1 MQVQDPK
8 SPSDRLQVERTKIPW
23 GARHDAL
30 TSDAVRHDAPLHDQR
45 STRASTDLGT
55 VSNTSKGENVRVTK
69 GLQVSAV
76 IAVSVLLAAACS
88 SKKSSTASATSSAA
102 AAPTTS
108 SAPAATTAAAPA
120 STPAAPASTA
130 ASAPA
135 GGGGLIGLD
144 FPRSDTAFWASYISY
159 VPQEATKLGAT
170 LTTTSSNNSIQTLIA
185 NVPILLA
192 KGAKAIVMAPQDTA
206 AIGPTIDQLD
216 SKKIPVISVD
226 TATDTGNT
234 YMVVRADNVAYG
246 TKACQ
251 FLGTSLKGAGS
262 VVVLE
267 GDTASINGR
276 DRTDSFNS
284 CMKKNFPKIVVHDEP
299 SKWDG
304 PTAANQLQT
313 ALTADKKIRGVY
325 MESSFALDGTIQ
337 DLKQAHLTAA
347 APDPAHVYVVSNDGV
362 PEELKDIAAG
372 TIDATVSQPADA
384 YAYWG
389 IFYAQ
394 AAIAGK
400 TFAVGPTDH
409 NSNIVQVRPGVLEDQ
424 LGAPLVTKVAGD
436 FGNGVTSIAST
447 DPSLWGNHAS

>member
-1 MQVQDPK
+1 M
-8 SPSDRLQVERTKIPW
+8 
-23 GARHDAL
+23 
-30 TSDAVRHDAPLHDQR
+30 
-45 STRASTDLGT
+45 
-55 VSNTSKGENVRVTK
+55 RVTK
-69 GLQVSAV
+69 GLQIGAV
-76 IAVSVLLAAACS
+76 VVASVLLAAACS
-88 SKKSSTASATSSAA
+88 SKKASTASPTSSSA

-108 SAPAATTAAAPA
+108 AATAPAA
-120 STPAAPASTA
+120 STPAAATTPAAS
-130 ASAPA
+130 SAPA
-135 GGGGLIGLD
+135 GGGGTIGLD

-159 VPQEATKLGAT
+159 VPQEATKLSAT

-185 NVPILLA
+185 NVPILIA

-206 AIGPTIDQLD
+206 AIGPTIADLD
-216 SKKIPVISVD
+216 NKKIPVISVD

-246 TKACQ
+246 NKACQ

-313 ALTADKKIRGVY
+313 ALTADKNIRGVY

-337 DLKQAHLTAA
+337 DLKQAHLTAL

-362 PEELKDIAAG
+362 PEELKDIASG
-372 TIDATVSQPADA
+372 VIDATVSQPADQ

-409 NSNIVQVRPGVLEDQ
+409 GSNIVQIRPGVLEDQ
-424 LGAPLVTKVAGD
+424 LSCPPRDEGG
-436 FGNGVTSIAST
+436 
-447 DPSLWGNHAS
+447 W

>member
-1 MQVQDPK
+1 
-8 SPSDRLQVERTKIPW
+8 
-23 GARHDAL
+23 
-30 TSDAVRHDAPLHDQR
+30 
-45 STRASTDLGT
+45 
-55 VSNTSKGENVRVTK
+55 VRVTK
-69 GLQVSAV
+69 GLQISAV
-76 IAVSVLLAAACS
+76 ITASVLLAAACS
-88 SKKSSTASATSSAA
+88 SSKKTTASPATSAA
-102 AAPTTS
+102 PAPTTS

-120 STPAAPASTA
+120 STPAAPASTPA
-130 ASAPA
+130 APASSAAA
-135 GGGGLIGLD
+135 GGGGTIGLD

-216 SKKIPVISVD
+216 SKNIPVISVD

-284 CMKKNFPKIVVHDEP
+284 CMKKNFPSIVVHDEP

-337 DLKQAHLTAA
+337 DLKQAHLTAV

-362 PEELKDIAAG
+362 PEELKDIASG

-447 DPSLWGNHAS
+447 DDSLWGNHAS

>member
-1 MQVQDPK
+1 
-8 SPSDRLQVERTKIPW
+8 
-23 GARHDAL
+23 
-30 TSDAVRHDAPLHDQR
+30 
-45 STRASTDLGT
+45 
-55 VSNTSKGENVRVTK
+55 VRVTK
-69 GLQVSAV
+69 GLQISAV
-76 IAVSVLLAAACS
+76 ITASVLLAAACS
-88 SKKSSTASATSSAA
+88 SSKKSTASPATSAAASSTA
-102 AAPTTS
+102 S
-108 SAPAATTAAAPA
+108 SAPAATTAPAPASTPAAPA
-120 STPAAPASTA
+120 STPAAPAS
-130 ASAPA
+130 SAPA
-135 GGGGLIGLD
+135 AGGGLIGLD

-159 VPQEATKLGAT
+159 VPQEAKKLNAT

-216 SKKIPVISVD
+216 GKNIPVISVD

-313 ALTADKKIRGVY
+313 ALTADKNIRGVY

-362 PEELKDIAAG
+362 PEELKDIASG

-409 NSNIVQVRPGVLEDQ
+409 KSNIVQVRPGVLEDQ

-447 DPSLWGNHAS
+447 DDSLWGNHAS

>member
-1 MQVQDPK
+1 
-8 SPSDRLQVERTKIPW
+8 
-23 GARHDAL
+23 
-30 TSDAVRHDAPLHDQR
+30 
-45 STRASTDLGT
+45 
-55 VSNTSKGENVRVTK
+55 VRVTK
-69 GLQVSAV
+69 GLQISAV
-76 IAVSVLLAAACS
+76 ITASVLLAAACS
-88 SKKSSTASATSSAA
+88 SSKKSTASPATS
-102 AAPTTS
+102 AAPAPTAS

-120 STPAAPASTA
+120 STPAAPASTPA
-130 ASAPA
+130 APASSAAA

-144 FPRSDTAFWASYISY
+144 IPRSDTPFWAAYIKY

-170 LTTTSSNNSIQTLIA
+170 LTTTSSNNNIQTLIA

-192 KGAKAIVMAPQDTA
+192 KGAKAIDISPQDTA
-206 AIGPTIDQLD
+206 AIGPTIAMLN
-216 SKKIPVISVD
+216 SKNIPVISVD

-251 FLGTSLKGAGS
+251 FLGTSMKGAGS

-276 DRTDSFNS
+276 DRTNSFDS
-284 CMKKNFPKIVVHDEP
+284 CMKTNFPNITVHGEP

-304 PTAANQLQT
+304 PTAASQLQT
-313 ALTADKKIRGVY
+313 ALTADKKIRGIY
-325 MESSFALDGTIQ
+325 MESSFALPGTIQ
-337 DLKQAHLTAA
+337 DLKQAHLTAL

-362 PEELKDIAAG
+362 PEELQDIG
-372 TIDATVSQPADA
+372 SGVIDATVSQPADA

-424 LGAPLVTKVAGD
+424 LAAPLVTKVAGTW
-436 FGNGVTSIAST
+436 GNGVTSIAST
-447 DPSLWGNHAS
+447 DTSLWGNSAS

>member
-1 MQVQDPK
+1 
-8 SPSDRLQVERTKIPW
+8 
-23 GARHDAL
+23 
-30 TSDAVRHDAPLHDQR
+30 
-45 STRASTDLGT
+45 
-55 VSNTSKGENVRVTK
+55 VRVTK
-69 GLQVSAV
+69 GLQIGAV
-76 IAVSVLLAAACS
+76 ITASVLLAAACS
-88 SKKSSTASATSSAA
+88 SSKKSTASTTTSAA
-102 AAPTTS
+102 ASATT
-108 SAPAATTAAAPA
+108 SAPAATTSTAAASTPATA
-120 STPAAPASTA
+120 STPAAPVS
-130 ASAPA
+130 SAPA

-206 AIGPTIDQLD
+206 AIGPTIAQLD
-216 SKKIPVISVD
+216 AKNIPVISVD

-251 FLGTSLKGAGS
+251 FLGTELKGTGS

-276 DRTDSFNS
+276 DRTTSFMS
-284 CMKKNFPKIVVHDEP
+284 CMSKNFPKIVVHGEP

-304 PTAANQLQT
+304 PTAASQLQT
-313 ALTADKKIRGVY
+313 ALTADKNIRGVY

-337 DLKQAHLTAA
+337 DLKQAHLTAL
-347 APDPAHVYVVSNDGV
+347 APDPNHVYVVSNDGV
-362 PEELKDIAAG
+362 PEELQDIASG
-372 TIDATVSQPADA
+372 LIDATVSQPADA

-400 TFAVGPTDH
+400 TFSVGPTDH
-409 NSNIVQVRPGVLEDQ
+409 GSNIVQVRPGVLEDQ
-424 LGAPLVTKVAGD
+424 LGAPLVTKVAGS

-447 DPSLWGNHAS
+447 DTSLWGNHAS

>member
-1 MQVQDPK
+1 
-8 SPSDRLQVERTKIPW
+8 
-23 GARHDAL
+23 
-30 TSDAVRHDAPLHDQR
+30 
-45 STRASTDLGT
+45 
-55 VSNTSKGENVRVTK
+55 
-69 GLQVSAV
+69 
-76 IAVSVLLAAACS
+76 
-88 SKKSSTASATSSAA
+88 
-102 AAPTTS
+102 
-108 SAPAATTAAAPA
+108 
-120 STPAAPASTA
+120 
-130 ASAPA
+130 
-135 GGGGLIGLD
+135 
-144 FPRSDTAFWASYISY
+144 

-206 AIGPTIDQLD
+206 AIGPTIADLD
-216 SKKIPVISVD
+216 SKNIPVISVD

-251 FLGTSLKGAGS
+251 FLGTSLKGTGS

-276 DRTDSFNS
+276 DRTNSFTS
-284 CMKKNFPKIVVHDEP
+284 CMSKNFPKIVVHGEP

-313 ALTADKKIRGVY
+313 ALTADKNIRGVY

-337 DLKQAHLTAA
+337 DLKQAHLTAL

-362 PEELKDIAAG
+362 PEELQDIASG
-372 TIDATVSQPADA
+372 VIDATVSQPADQ

-409 NSNIVQVRPGVLEDQ
+409 NSNIVQIRPGVLEDQ
-424 LGAPLVTKVAGD
+424 LSAPLVTKVAGD

-447 DPSLWGNHAS
+447 DTTLWGNHAS

>member
-1 MQVQDPK
+1 
-8 SPSDRLQVERTKIPW
+8 
-23 GARHDAL
+23 
-30 TSDAVRHDAPLHDQR
+30 
-45 STRASTDLGT
+45 
-55 VSNTSKGENVRVTK
+55 VRVTK

-76 IAVSVLLAAACS
+76 ITASVLLAAACS
-88 SKKSSTASATSSAA
+88 SSKKSTASPATSAA

-130 ASAPA
+130 AAPASSAPA
-135 GGGGLIGLD
+135 SGGGLIGLD

-159 VPQEATKLGAT
+159 VPQEASKLGAT

-206 AIGPTIDQLD
+206 AIGPTISQLD
-216 SKKIPVISVD
+216 AKNIPVISVD

-251 FLGTSLKGAGS
+251 FLGTSMKGTGS
-262 VVVLE
+262 AVVLE

-276 DRTDSFNS
+276 DRTNSFMS
-284 CMKKNFPKIVVHDEP
+284 CMSKNFPKIVVHGEP

-304 PTAANQLQT
+304 PTAASQLQT
-313 ALTADKKIRGVY
+313 ALTADKNIRGIY

-337 DLKQAHLTAA
+337 DLKQAHLTAP

-362 PEELKDIAAG
+362 PEELQDIAAG

-400 TFAVGPTDH
+400 TFSVGPTDH

-447 DPSLWGNHAS
+447 DTSLWGNHAS

>member
-1 MQVQDPK
+1 
-8 SPSDRLQVERTKIPW
+8 
-23 GARHDAL
+23 
-30 TSDAVRHDAPLHDQR
+30 
-45 STRASTDLGT
+45 
-55 VSNTSKGENVRVTK
+55 VRVTK
-69 GLQVSAV
+69 GLQISAV
-76 IAVSVLLAAACS
+76 LAASVLLAAACS
-88 SKKSSTASATSSAA
+88 SSKKSSTASTPSATAAATSSSAPAA
-102 AAPTTS
+102 SAPATTTTTAPATS
-108 SAPAATTAAAPA
+108 SAPAPV
-120 STPAAPASTA
+120 S
-130 ASAPA
+130 SAPA

-144 FPRSDTAFWASYISY
+144 IPRSDTPFWAAYIKY

-170 LTTTSSNNSIQTLIA
+170 LTTTSSNNNIQTLIA

-192 KGAKAIVMAPQDTA
+192 KGAKAIDISPQDTA
-206 AIGPTIDQLD
+206 AIGPTIAMLN
-216 SKKIPVISVD
+216 SKNIPVISVD

-251 FLGTSLKGAGS
+251 FLGTSMKGTGS

-276 DRTDSFNS
+276 DRTDSFTS
-284 CMKKNFPKIVVHDEP
+284 CMKTNFPKIVVHGEP
-299 SKWDG
+299 SKWEA
-304 PTAANQLQT
+304 PLAASQLQT
-313 ALTADKKIRGVY
+313 ALTADKNIRGVY
-325 MESSFALDGTIQ
+325 MESSFALPGTIQ
-337 DLKQAHLTAA
+337 DLKQAHLTAL

-362 PEELKDIAAG
+362 PEELQDIASG
-372 TIDATVSQPADA
+372 VIDATVSQPADA

-424 LGAPLVTKVAGD
+424 LSAPLVTKVAGTW
-436 FGNGVTSIAST
+436 GNGVTSIAST
-447 DPSLWGNHAS
+447 DTTLWGNTAS

>member
-1 MQVQDPK
+1 
-8 SPSDRLQVERTKIPW
+8 
-23 GARHDAL
+23 
-30 TSDAVRHDAPLHDQR
+30 
-45 STRASTDLGT
+45 
-55 VSNTSKGENVRVTK
+55 VRVTK
-69 GLQVSAV
+69 GLQIGAV
-76 IAVSVLLAAACS
+76 VTASILLAAACS
-88 SKKSSTASATSSAA
+88 SKKSSTASTASSSAP
-102 AAPTTS
+102 APTT
-108 SAPAATTAAAPA
+108 SAPAATTPAATTSAVA
-120 STPAAPASTA
+120 STPAASTA
-130 ASAPA
+130 PAA
-135 GGGGLIGLD
+135 GGGTIGLD

-185 NVPILLA
+185 NVPILIA

-206 AIGPTIDQLD
+206 AIGPTIADLD
-216 SKKIPVISVD
+216 GKNIPVISVD

-246 TKACQ
+246 NKACQ

-284 CMKKNFPKIVVHDEP
+284 CMKKNFPSIVVHDEP

-313 ALTADKKIRGVY
+313 ALTADKNIRGVY

-337 DLKQAHLTAA
+337 DLKQAHLTAL

-362 PEELKDIAAG
+362 PEELKDIASG
-372 TIDATVSQPADA
+372 LIDATVSQPADQ

-409 NSNIVQVRPGVLEDQ
+409 GSNIVQIRPGVLEDQ
-424 LGAPLVTKVAGD
+424 LAAPLVTKVAGD

-447 DPSLWGNHAS
+447 DDSLWGNHAS

>member
-1 MQVQDPK
+1 
-8 SPSDRLQVERTKIPW
+8 
-23 GARHDAL
+23 
-30 TSDAVRHDAPLHDQR
+30 
-45 STRASTDLGT
+45 
-55 VSNTSKGENVRVTK
+55 
-69 GLQVSAV
+69 
-76 IAVSVLLAAACS
+76 
-88 SKKSSTASATSSAA
+88 
-102 AAPTTS
+102 
-108 SAPAATTAAAPA
+108 
-120 STPAAPASTA
+120 
-130 ASAPA
+130 
-135 GGGGLIGLD
+135 LIGLD

-216 SKKIPVISVD
+216 AKKIPVISVD

-251 FLGTSLKGAGS
+251 FLGTSMKGTGS
-262 VVVLE
+262 AVVLE

-276 DRTDSFNS
+276 DRTTSFMS
-284 CMKKNFPKIVVHDEP
+284 CMSKNFPKIVVHGEP

-304 PTAANQLQT
+304 PTAASQLQT
-313 ALTADKKIRGVY
+313 ALTADKNIRGIY
-325 MESSFALDGTIQ
+325 MESSFALDGTIT
-337 DLKQAHLTAA
+337 DLKQAHLTAPA
-347 APDPAHVYVVSNDGV
+347 GDPAHVYIVSNDGV
-362 PEELKDIAAG
+362 PEELQDIASG
-372 TIDATVSQPADA
+372 MIDATVSQPADA

-409 NSNIVQVRPGVLEDQ
+409 NSTIVQVRPGVLEDQ
-424 LGAPLVTKVAGD
+424 LGAPLVTKVPGD

-447 DPSLWGNHAS
+447 DTSLWGNHAS

>member
-1 MQVQDPK
+1 M
-8 SPSDRLQVERTKIPW
+8 
-23 GARHDAL
+23 
-30 TSDAVRHDAPLHDQR
+30 
-45 STRASTDLGT
+45 
-55 VSNTSKGENVRVTK
+55 RVTK
-69 GLQVSAV
+69 GLQISAV
-76 IAVSVLLAAACS
+76 ITASVLLAAACS
-88 SKKSSTASATSSAA
+88 SKKASTASPTTSAA
-102 AAPTTS
+102 A
-108 SAPAATTAAAPA
+108 AATTAAAAPQ
-120 STPAAPASTA
+120 SSAAA
-130 ASAPA
+130 AG

-206 AIGPTIDQLD
+206 AIGPTIAQLD
-216 SKKIPVISVD
+216 AKKIPVISVD
-226 TATDTGNT
+226 TATDTGDT

-251 FLGTSLKGAGS
+251 FLGTSMKGTGS

-276 DRTDSFNS
+276 DRTNSFMS
-284 CMKKNFPKIVVHDEP
+284 CMTKNFPNIVVHGEP

-304 PTAANQLQT
+304 PTAASQLQT
-313 ALTADKKIRGVY
+313 ALTADKNIRGIY

-337 DLKQAHLTAA
+337 DLKQAHLTAL
-347 APDPAHVYVVSNDGV
+347 APDPNHVYVVSNDGV
-362 PEELKDIAAG
+362 PEELQDIASG
-372 TIDATVSQPADA
+372 LIDATVSQPADA

-400 TFAVGPTDH
+400 TFSVGPTDH

-424 LGAPLVTKVAGD
+424 LSAPLVTKVAGD

-447 DPSLWGNHAS
+447 DTSLWGNHAS

>member
-1 MQVQDPK
+1 M
-8 SPSDRLQVERTKIPW
+8 
-23 GARHDAL
+23 
-30 TSDAVRHDAPLHDQR
+30 
-45 STRASTDLGT
+45 
-55 VSNTSKGENVRVTK
+55 RVKK
-69 GLQVSAV
+69 GLQISAV
-76 IAVSVLLAAACS
+76 LTASALLAAACS
-88 SKKSSTASATSSAA
+88 SSKKSTASPTSAA
-102 AAPTTS
+102 ASPTTS
-108 SAPAATTAAAPA
+108 SAPAATTAATTA
-120 STPAAPASTA
+120 A
-130 ASAPA
+130 ASATTPATAPSSAAA
-135 GGGGLIGLD
+135 GGGGTIGLD

-159 VPQEATKLGAT
+159 VPQEAKKLNAT

-206 AIGPTIDQLD
+206 AIGPTISSLD
-216 SKKIPVISVD
+216 SKNIPVISVD

-313 ALTADKKIRGVY
+313 ALTADKNIRGVY

-337 DLKQAHLTAA
+337 DLKQAHLTAL

-362 PEELKDIAAG
+362 PEELKDIASG

-394 AAIAGK
+394 AAVAGK
-400 TFAVGPTDH
+400 KFAVGPTDH
-409 NSNIVQVRPGVLEDQ
+409 NSNIVEVRPGVLEDQ

-447 DPSLWGNHAS
+447 DDSLWGNHAS

>member
-1 MQVQDPK
+1 M
-8 SPSDRLQVERTKIPW
+8 
-23 GARHDAL
+23 
-30 TSDAVRHDAPLHDQR
+30 
-45 STRASTDLGT
+45 
-55 VSNTSKGENVRVTK
+55 RVTK
-69 GLQVSAV
+69 GLQISAV
-76 IAVSVLLAAACS
+76 IAASVLLAAACS
-88 SKKSSTASATSSAA
+88 SKKSSTASTASSTA

-108 SAPAATTAAAPA
+108 SAPAATTAAPATTAPAPA
-120 STPAAPASTA
+120 STPASAPAS
-130 ASAPA
+130 SAPA

-159 VPQEATKLGAT
+159 VPQEAKKLGAT

-206 AIGPTIDQLD
+206 AIGPTIAQLD
-216 SKKIPVISVD
+216 AKNIPVISVD

-251 FLGTSLKGAGS
+251 FLGTSMKGTGS

-276 DRTDSFNS
+276 DRTNSFES
-284 CMKKNFPKIVVHDEP
+284 CMSKNFPKIVVHGEP

-304 PTAANQLQT
+304 PTAASQLQT
-313 ALTADKKIRGVY
+313 ALTADKNIRGIY

-337 DLKQAHLTAA
+337 DLKQAHLTAP

-362 PEELKDIAAG
+362 PEELADIASGA
-372 TIDATVSQPADA
+372 IDATVSQPADA

-424 LGAPLVTKVAGD
+424 LSAPLVTKVAGS

-447 DPSLWGNHAS
+447 DTSLWGNHAS